1 MRLGY
6 SSTASRC
13 GNAEMQPK
21 IPTVVPLALDRTT
34 VEYQSLYRT
43 EHTTRTE
50 GRDKYSNLSLLRNWL
65 LGTAELDLLQFL
77 VCF

>member
-50 GRDKYSNLSLLRNWL
+50 GRDKYSEPWVDAADTDVEDIRELALRAAL
-65 LGTAELDLLQFL
+65 
-77 VCF
+77 